1 MQIIQSKAKIK
12 NGQIILESPSK
23 ELPNNQEIEVV
34 IIVNESNKQE
44 EFKQASQE
52 MQTAFKEAGIE
63 TREQI
68 FELIRKVKLEL
79 INERNQ

>member
-12 NGQIILESPSK
+12 NGKIILESPPQ
-23 ELPNNQEIEVV
+23 ELLNNQEIEVV
-34 IIVNESNKQE
+34 IILKEPNKQE
-44 EFKQASQE
+44 EFKEARQE

-68 FELIRKVKLEL
+68 FELIREVKLEL
-79 INERNQ
+79 INERDQ